1 MIFDFLI
8 LIVFVIWVV
17 IYIKKKRVILTL
29 PYFLMIFITPI
40 YHMLDTKIF
49 LKIFGCGCVPSTQTN
64 MLNIDFNAND
74 LRFMVYNIM
83 AIIITI
89 LGLFLSK
96 KIDSKKLKVI
106 YVLTIF
112 ITNILLAFKICRM
125 YMWR

>member
-1 MIFDFLI
+1 MIFDFLM
-8 LIVFVIWVV
+8 LVVLAIWV
-17 IYIKKKRVILTL
+17 ITYIKKKRVILTL

-64 MLNIDFNAND
+64 MLNIDFNANN

-83 AIIITI
+83 AIVITV